1 MSLRVRSDFAQ
12 IAWVAADQQHWTPSP
27 EPGVERVMLD
37 RIGDETAVATSIVRY
52 RKGSRFAPH
61 RHDRGEEFFVL
72 DGVFADE
79 HGNYPAGTYVRNPPG
94 SAHTPRSDEG
104 CVLFVKLR
112 QFLADDLTPVLIDT
126 TAIDATV
133 ANGTTR
139 VHPLHRFGTEDV
151 MLLDGGLG
159 AEYTFDA
166 ALVPRE
172 LLMLSG
178 VAETAQ
184 RRLHPRA
191 WLRVPAGWSMWLRFV
206 EAGRVF
212 VKTRPVLE

>member
-12 IAWVAADQQHWTPSP
+12 IAWVAADQQHWIASP
-27 EPGVERVMLD
+27 EPGVDRVMLD
-37 RIGDETAVATSIVRY
+37 RVGDEIAVATSIVRY
-52 RKGSRFAPH
+52 LKGSRFAAH
-61 RHDRGEEFFVL
+61 RHERGEEFLVL

-79 HGNYPAGTYVRNPPG
+79 HGSYPTGTYVRNPPG

-112 QFLADDLTPVLIDT
+112 QFLADDLASVVIDT
-126 TAIDATV
+126 AAIECGA

-139 VHPLHRFGTEDV
+139 VHPLHRFGAEDV
-151 MLLDGGLG
+151 VLLDGGLG
-159 AEYTFDA
+159 AEYAFDGA
-166 ALVPRE
+166 PVPRE

-178 VAETAQ
+178 VAEIAEY
-184 RRLHPRA
+184 RLYPRA
-191 WLRVPAGWSMWLRFV
+191 WLRVPARWPIRLRFV
-206 EAGRVF
+206 EAGRAF